1 MDNNLHEAFK
11 WLKKAEGDLKSAG
24 NSVSTSDFNWAC
36 FQAQQSAEKAL
47 KSVLYGRGYRK
58 ILTHSVFVLIK
69 KTGKSDESFLNLR
82 KEGKV
87 LDGYYMSTRYP
98 DSIVSDLTP
107 SEYFEEEDAE
117 ECIRCAE
124 LILRKAKEVLKA

>member
-1 MDNNLHEAFK
+1 MNNNLHEAFK
-11 WLKKAEGDLKSAG
+11 WLKQAERDLKSAG

-47 KSVLYGRGYRK
+47 KSVLYARGYRK
-58 ILTHSVFVLIK
+58 ILTHSVFDLIK

-82 KEGKV
+82 KEARV